1 MTNKS
6 DAEDKGFALL
16 WDYCI
21 VFKMDLDQNGSDT
34 VAKQVSSYLPSFCKG
49 KKPGDSSREKKCD
62 HTPQSKQILETLHS
76 RLVHTFTYL
85 SVQKDELYC
94 LLTVEESALRLFAER
109 IGFKLEMDPI
119 SLEAFMKG
127 KVTRADDDEESEDHE
142 TIAGL
147 CSAVCGCCNC
157 NSNSDSSSR
166 TGIGMS
172 DGAKTPLIV
181 SLEKSLDKYRESHRI
196 RKRPN
201 ISDGSDLKHKYGLEP
216 PTSIPW
222 NQYIFLKFMQKIPQV
237 MYKHHPYP
245 NPRGPAGS
253 KTTKSSAETV
263 LDDNHV
269 PVPEPQGRLFSH
281 AQRLKLTYYYLR
293 SSEADGGC
301 GIPIDQLLQPPND
314 NLVSVVSPPGAGPPK
329 KREKEEFEKFEND
342 KDPVF
347 KGFFP
352 LHNKAE
358 AELIKKEALWLFTPP
373 WLLPFNRIRHY
384 FGEKVGLYFVFIG
397 HYSKWLAL
405 PAVMGFF
412 LELVVVASGDT
423 SHPVLCFFGLIVAI
437 WAISMLQY
445 WKRAQSWQAMK
456 WGMIGFEQSEP
467 MRPEFYGV
475 PMFSVVDGKRVIFFP
490 ENIADSRMHKSAV
503 VVVSFVSFVVGVVA
517 SIYVL
522 KFQLTSMFGSSFAG
536 IAAGVANTVQITLLN
551 WAYQQ
556 IAIKMTDNENR
567 RTDTEY
573 ADSLISKLFIFQ
585 FINSF
590 SSFFFLAFV
599 AQYMPRPAD
608 AKPNELG
615 QCGGPTCMTPLAVNL
630 AIVFGTRMTVN
641 NVMDFYN
648 THSAWKARVAEETA
662 NVVSILF
669 LLLFLLLSHSS
680 PLSFSLSTLLPP
692 ALFLTQPQPVLQPQS
707 AGEHR
712 FVSRREQLQPH
723 EEQAHD

>member
-21 VFKMDLDQNGSDT
+21 VFKMDLDKNGSDT

-49 KKPGDSSREKKCD
+49 KKPGDSFREKDCD
-62 HTPQSKQILETLHS
+62 HTPQSKQILETLHN

-147 CSAVCGCCNC
+147 CSAMCGCCN
-157 NSNSDSSSR
+157 SNSRSV
-166 TGIGMS
+166 MS

-222 NQYIFLKFMQKIPQV
+222 NQYIFLKFMRKIPMV
-237 MYKHHPYP
+237 MYKHLPYP
-245 NPRGPAGS
+245 NLQGPAGS

-314 NLVSVVSPPGAGPPK
+314 NLVSVVSPPGAGRPK

-358 AELIKKEALWLFTPP
+358 AELIKKEALKLCTPP

-490 ENIADSRMHKSAV
+490 ENIATSRMQKSAV

-536 IAAGVANTVQITLLN
+536 IVAGVANTVQITLLN

-641 NVMDFYN
+641 NVVDFYN

-662 NVVSILF
+662 NVVSILA
-669 LLLFLLLSHSS
+669 LLSLSS
-680 PLSFSLSTLLPP
+680 PLLSSPLVSSFLLSLGPSAPCPLPNP
-692 ALFLTQPQPVLQPQS
+692 TPTCTS
-707 AGEHR
+707 YSI
-712 FVSRREQLQPH
+712 SRRMPFCLPQRTTTTS
-723 EEQAHD
+723 